1 MQYVGPHHGPVDE
14 PLPGPGGAAP
24 GRFVRSLL
32 FAGLGVASVIASS
45 GAGMAETARH
55 GRGIPVNSPWLS
67 FYGSARQAGDLDRLA
82 ATFRLINIDADPDTG
97 NFTPAQIRTL
107 RAGGRN
113 TVLSYLNL
121 GSCER
126 SRRYF
131 RQAPAGLV
139 PCGRNRA
146 AQLGPYPGYPDEI
159 WMNPAN
165 AEFQRLIMEHVAP
178 RLVATG
184 IDGFFLDNLEI
195 VEHGARGRRTSGA
208 CDRACV
214 AGALALVARLRRA
227 YPGLAIVM
235 QNATGPTTRDAV
247 VDGVPFPRLIDGIS
261 REEVYAPRYDR
272 DAEAELLAWR
282 QLGLSAGGSSFSITT
297 LDYVGSCQ
305 DRRRTRAVYARSR
318 ANGFSPYATISSAN
332 QDRVCDWQL

>member
-1 MQYVGPHHGPVDE
+1 MQHHV
-14 PLPGPGGAAP
+14 PGHCGAEERRPRLRTAARRQVLRGLLVATGLGAASLP
-24 GRFVRSLL
+24 ASGGVGTADRGRHL
-32 FAGLGVASVIASS
+32 
-45 GAGMAETARH
+45 
-55 GRGIPVNSPWLS
+55 RGIRANTPWLS
-67 FYGSARQAGDLDRLA
+67 FYGSAQQAGDLNRLA
-82 ATFRLINIDADPDTG
+82 ATFRLINIDADPDSG

-107 RAGGRN
+107 KAGGRN

-146 AQLGPYPGYPDEI
+146 AQLGPYPGYPDEV

-165 AEFQRLIMEHVAP
+165 ADLPALDPGARRAAAGGDGRRRVLPGQP
-178 RLVATG
+178 R
-184 IDGFFLDNLEI
+184 DR
-195 VEHGARGRRTSGA
+195 GARGPRPRNRRP
-208 CDRACV
+208 CDRDCV
-214 AGALALVARLRRA
+214 AGALTLVARLRRA
-227 YPGLAIVM
+227 FPDLALVM
-235 QNATGPTTRDAV
+235 QNATGPTTRDAI

-282 QLGLSAGGSSFSITT
+282 QLGLSAGGSPV
-297 LDYVGSCQ
+297 LDH
-305 DRRRTRAVYARSR
+305 DPRLRRQLPRPAPGPRRVRTQPRQRVLAVRDNLQR
-318 ANGFSPYATISSAN
+318 QPGPG
-332 QDRVCDWQL
+332 L